1 MKISLLQPEI
11 IRGNIY
17 HNVKKIQ
24 HLINNSSG
32 ELLILPE
39 YALTGSLVLDSEA
52 NIHQW
57 SENAINAKNDLKIPK
72 NKVLILNTL
81 KKENDNLYNI
91 CELLPT
97 NKYQIKVYP
106 DDTEKAYGII
116 PGKSHEIFNLFG
128 KKFKILICMDFKYVE
143 EIPTDKVD
151 FFVWIY
157 HFTKENYPR
166 MLTLLKD
173 FVKKRAIPVLAS
185 SLISDKNCGFSTF
198 IDTNK
203 VISLS
208 NFEGLLEIEL

>member
-11 IRGNIY
+11 IRGDIN

-24 HLINNSSG
+24 QLINISNG

-39 YALTGSLVLDSEA
+39 YPLTGSLVLDRKA
-52 NIHQW
+52 NIHEW
-57 SENAINAKNDLKIPK
+57 SEKSKIAKKDIKVPE

-81 KKENDNLYNI
+81 KKENNNYYNI

-97 NKYQIKVYP
+97 DKFQIKVFP
-106 DDTEKAYGII
+106 DDTERNYGII

-143 EIPTDKVD
+143 KILTDNVD
-151 FFVWIY
+151 FFIWIY
-157 HFTKENYPR
+157 HFTKENYLR
-166 MLTLLKD
+166 MLSLLKN
-173 FVKKRAIPVLAS
+173 FVKKRTVPVLAS
-185 SLISDKNCGFSTF
+185 SLVSDKNCGFSTF
-198 IDTNK
+198 IDDKK

-208 NFEGLLEIEL
+208 NLEGLLEIEL